1 MEDDGP
7 QHHWTNLENGV
18 IEKKKKRKKKKG
30 QVIVKKAP
38 ETSKSGTCPLPN
50 TKISHM

>member
-1 MEDDGP
+1 MMALN
-7 QHHWTNLENGV
+7 T
-18 IEKKKKRKKKKG
+18 IELTLRMGLYKKKKG